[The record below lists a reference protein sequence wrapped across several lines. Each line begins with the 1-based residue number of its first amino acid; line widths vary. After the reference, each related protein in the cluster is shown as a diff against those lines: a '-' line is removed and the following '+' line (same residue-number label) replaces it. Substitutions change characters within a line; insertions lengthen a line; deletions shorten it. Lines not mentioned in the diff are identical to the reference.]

1 MHRAACKWKEQQADP
16 FTGLA
21 SFTQDPRSPRQGQK
35 FLALKCPVPQIYTS
49 GRFQGTRR
57 LSESIAQEF
66 CVKIFPDWLQK

>member
-16 FTGLA
+16 FTG
-21 SFTQDPRSPRQGQK
+21 SPRQGQK